1 MQAVCENKTRK
12 IPIFVRRFG
21 YSQMFKFLVKLPRYK
36 TFDYTPIYYDEAK
49 EDLQERVERAQ
60 SGGSKRTPLLR
71 GSLKDSWS
79 KNSIRPQAVNKGSSI
94 RIVSIAAILTFI
106 IWYLLK

>member
-21 YSQMFKFLVKLPRYK
+21 YSQMFRFLVKLPRYK
-36 TFDYTPIYYDEAK
+36 SFDYTPIYYDEAK
-49 EDLQERVERAQ
+49 EDLQDRVNRAQ
-60 SGGSKRTPLLR
+60 AGDSKRTPLLR

-79 KNSIRPQAVNKGSSI
+79 KNSIRPQAINKGSSI
-94 RIVSIAAILTFI
+94 RIVAIAILLTFI
-106 IWYLLK
+106 VLYLLK